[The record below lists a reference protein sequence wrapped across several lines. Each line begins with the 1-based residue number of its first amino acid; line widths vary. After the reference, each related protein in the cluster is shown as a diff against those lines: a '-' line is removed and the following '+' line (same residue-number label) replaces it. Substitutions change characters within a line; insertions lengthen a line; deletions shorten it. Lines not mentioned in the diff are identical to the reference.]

1 AGSDRTAGDADKV
14 TFVTSREQLESAE
27 QTLIVDAEEHATT
40 GASGAERPTG
50 GAHRRSEREF
60 QRGDEVGR
68 YVILERVG
76 AGGMGVVYAAWDP
89 KLDRKVALK
98 LLHGASAKSSDHG
111 QRLER
116 EAQAM
121 ARLTH
126 PNVIAVHDVGG
137 RAARVFV
144 AVECVEGETLGRWA
158 RLDRS
163 TELEPRSWSEVLEVM
178 LAAGR
183 GLAAAHAQGLIHRDF
198 KPDNV
203 MIGA

>member
-1 AGSDRTAGDADKV
+1 
-14 TFVTSREQLESAE
+14 
-27 QTLIVDAEEHATT
+27 
-40 GASGAERPTG
+40 
-50 GAHRRSEREF
+50 
-60 QRGDEVGR
+60 
-68 YVILERVG
+68 
-76 AGGMGVVYAAWDP
+76 
-89 KLDRKVALK
+89 
-98 LLHGASAKSSDHG
+98 GASAKASDHG

-126 PNVIAVHDVGG
+126 PNVIAVHDVGEVDG
-137 RAARVFV
+137 RVFV
-144 AVECVEGETLGRWA
+144 AMEFVEGETLGRWA

-203 MIGA
+203 MIGADGRVRVRDFGLVRAAPIGATQN